1 VPSVRRRADV
11 VFTRARVAVFVD
23 GCYWHGC
30 PLHCRLSGQNVKWWR
45 AKIDGNRRR
54 DADTDLALEREGW
67 RVVRVWTHEDVT
79 AVADRVEALVRKLAA

>member
-1 VPSVRRRADV
+1 
-11 VFTRARVAVFVD
+11 
-23 GCYWHGC
+23 
-30 PLHCRLSGQNVKWWR
+30 VKWWR